1 MGNDL
6 NDLDESVLETSAFQT
21 DATVSNA
28 GNAEETVTV
37 IDSPGEAVIIEA
49 DGGTEIREKKI
60 TDIAQEI
67 IVKECEHC
75 QNFHQKSSSVLKK
88 KSLLAGD

>member
-1 MGNDL
+1 MGDDL

-28 GNAEETVTV
+28 GNAEETV
-37 IDSPGEAVIIEA
+37 IDSPGDAVIIEV

-60 TDIAQEI
+60 TDIAQEM

-88 KSLLAGD
+88 KSLLAGN